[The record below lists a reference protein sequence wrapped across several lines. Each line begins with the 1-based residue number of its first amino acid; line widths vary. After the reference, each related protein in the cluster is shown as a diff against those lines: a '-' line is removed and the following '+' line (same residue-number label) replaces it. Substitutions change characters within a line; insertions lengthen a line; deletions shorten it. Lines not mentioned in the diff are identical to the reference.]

1 MGMCKPARRFV
12 AEAIYGIQA
21 RQSVLLSEIARSL
34 NEEIRLK
41 KTETRLSNEVGR
53 WGLGERLERN
63 ILKLGAGRIGMDT
76 LLVVDLSDIMKR
88 YGRRMEYLGRVRD
101 GSRKEIGNGY
111 ETLQV
116 VGTELDGVHIT
127 PLIHRL
133 YSSGAPGFVSENE
146 EILRAVRDVSREVG
160 GRGIYVIDRGGDRR
174 KLYYP
179 LLGAGRRF
187 IIRLVGVRFLEYRG
201 KLVAARE
208 LGTRCPMYHADRVV
222 REEGEREK
230 SYHIEYGF
238 MRVRLPGRKELL
250 TLVAVRGYGGVEP
263 ILLLTNVAVARSRN
277 SCSFVVRAYIKRW
290 QVEETIRCMKQSYD
304 IENVRLLTYER
315 LRNMMVLVLCA
326 MYFAAVH
333 LGDSLKLAALAYHA
347 LRASKRLYGIPNFR
361 YYAVADGIRRLL
373 ERSTRP
379 FRMVCTPATCQTQL
393 TLFNP

>member
-1 MGMCKPARRFV
+1 MKDSKYGGKIRGQMVRFSGEVSVGMSKPARRFI

-41 KTETRLSNEVGR
+41 KTETRLSNEIGR
-53 WGLGERLERN
+53 WGLGERVERN
-63 ILKLGAGRIGMDT
+63 VLRLGARRIGMDT

-146 EILRAVRDVSREVG
+146 EIVRAVRDVSREVG
-160 GRGIYVIDRGGDRR
+160 DRGIYVIDRGGDRR

-201 KLVAARE
+201 KLVSTRE

-222 REEGEREK
+222 REEGEMEK
-230 SYHIEYGF
+230 SYH
-238 MRVRLPGRKELL
+238 
-250 TLVAVRGYGGVEP
+250 
-263 ILLLTNVAVARSRN
+263 
-277 SCSFVVRAYIKRW
+277 IKRW
-290 QVEETIRCMKQSYD
+290 QVEETIRCMKQSYN

-333 LGDSLKLAALAYHA
+333 LGDSVKLAALAYHA
-347 LRASKRLYGIPNFR
+347 LRASKRLFGIPNFR

-379 FRMVCTPATCQTQL
+379 FRMIYTPVPPQKQL
-393 TLFNP
+393 TLFSP